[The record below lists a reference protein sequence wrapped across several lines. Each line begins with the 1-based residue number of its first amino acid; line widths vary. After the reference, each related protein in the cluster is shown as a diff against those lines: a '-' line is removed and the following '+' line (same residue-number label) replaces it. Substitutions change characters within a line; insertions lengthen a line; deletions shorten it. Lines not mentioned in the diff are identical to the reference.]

1 MEKKQQLRVLGDQVI
16 EKRPSSIVDQAN
28 NNVKVAEALA
38 LQEPDSLF
46 ANQIE
51 SNHKAHC
58 EGSKIRYLMT
68 AKLMS

>member
-28 NNVKVAEALA
+28 NNVKVAGALA
-38 LQEPDSLF
+38 LQEPNSLL

-51 SNHKAHC
+51 SYLKAHC

-68 AKLMS
+68 AKWMS